1 MDHGARKRAV
11 DLFDDDSHQQVKT
24 TTLKMSRVTEKV
36 EDFSAPSAAAAVP
49 LAEDELGKLRKQLEE
64 AQENWKEAT
73 EAVKRWTKEVEEAFQ
88 QFKKEE
94 DPDRKASANEFL
106 KTVSE
111 FLENAKQERNLFSAQ
126 VEKAKA
132 EFAFKVA
139 GGSAGKELIDVFSVW
154 NSSASLGHPAAGM
167 EISDVPPS
175 LEALMRLPFP
185 PLTLLDDPVSNN
197 LPIGPDGL
205 VDMRFFP
212 AKRPAADTIHE
223 TLRKLSEGQYF
234 VKMFIAVSGA
244 GKTSTIFQVARES
257 FTIYIPCT
265 PEAVY
270 GQPTRGERDKSGT
283 FADLER
289 AVKASALPLS
299 RDQEKTEEAKRL
311 SVVFFVAHYF
321 ALYLFLSK
329 FPSAQP
335 ILFLLFQL
343 NEHGRIVIKTVFREL
358 RHLSVTAGEKLTD
371 EIREKL
377 RPMLAVSR
385 VRVLFAIDEMEGAA
399 KLGNDYLSR
408 NGETGRSL
416 LSPFLQAASIVRSV
430 SISSMLLCGTGS
442 SQDRFDSITSDIGKG
457 DIEKILA
464 DAFPLAAREDVIRML
479 STLPGITRD
488 MVESLPDLEYLIDAR
503 FRLVARSMEIYMESK
518 SAEPLPDVRLQESIA
533 LAVKQ
538 HKDKLNKS
546 IRAHVKGVSMEA
558 KEVRL
563 SLFHAVY
570 VAANLS
576 NGRMDFTTS
585 DLDLCRVG
593 LGALKDKDVFRV
605 SERFAIEVIKEIF
618 EENPKL
624 DASVAF
630 RQSVADLKTVLRAR
644 GGTTTAKGELFENVV
659 FNTFRRAC
667 FQNKA
672 VSDLPFVAALDDPV
686 QEERKRQVWGS
697 VTFRCL
703 AVQALPKDDTDPRF
717 VYNHPHVLLSPQEH
731 HRADGIMSLPDG
743 HLLQIGVK
751 FYSSKVPAG
760 KVESQF
766 RATDPRKAYGHAKKD
781 APNQAHAGLRAEWDA
796 LGLAK
801 RKALRIHVTIPN
813 SAEPLDEALRAKHIY
828 HPGTYLMD
836 DDSLVVNI
844 NLSNLGLLFGNPET
858 EEERATYLAITR
870 LVQVVVKASEAK
882 LWIATDREE
891 E

>member
-1 MDHGARKRAV
+1 
-11 DLFDDDSHQQVKT
+11 
-24 TTLKMSRVTEKV
+24 
-36 EDFSAPSAAAAVP
+36 
-49 LAEDELGKLRKQLEE
+49 
-64 AQENWKEAT
+64 
-73 EAVKRWTKEVEEAFQ
+73 
-88 QFKKEE
+88 
-94 DPDRKASANEFL
+94 
-106 KTVSE
+106 
-111 FLENAKQERNLFSAQ
+111 
-126 VEKAKA
+126 
-132 EFAFKVA
+132 
-139 GGSAGKELIDVFSVW
+139 
-154 NSSASLGHPAAGM
+154 
-167 EISDVPPS
+167 
-175 LEALMRLPFP
+175 MRLPFP
-185 PLTLLDDPVSNN
+185 PPTLLDDPVSNN
-197 LPIGPDGL
+197 LPIGADGQ

-223 TLRKLSEGQYF
+223 TLRTLSEGQYF
-234 VKMFIAVSGA
+234 IKMLIAVSGA
-244 GKTSTIFQVARES
+244 GKTSTIFQVAREA

-265 PEAVY
+265 PLAAY
-270 GQPTRGERDKSGT
+270 GQPTRGERDRVGAFK
-283 FADLER
+283 DLESAIR
-289 AVKASALPLS
+289 VMALPKS
-299 RDQEKTEEAKRL
+299 SEEEQTEEAMRL
-311 SVVFFVAHYF
+311 SFVFFLAHYF

-335 ILFLLFQL
+335 IQFLLFQL
-343 NEHGRIVIKTVFREL
+343 NQNGREVISTVFSEL
-358 RHLSVTAGEKLTD
+358 KLLSVTAGTMLTRK
-371 EIREKL
+371 IRERL
-377 RPMLAVSR
+377 RPMLKR
-385 VRVLFAIDEMEGAA
+385 KVLLAIDEMEGAA
-399 KLGNDYLSR
+399 NLANEFLSR
-408 NGETGRSL
+408 NGKRRRSL
-416 LSPFLQAASIVRSV
+416 LSPFLQAASGFGDVCV
-430 SISSMLLCGTGS
+430 SSMLLCGTGS
-442 SQDRFDSITSDIGKG
+442 SQDRYTTVNSDIGKG

-464 DAFPLAAREDVIRML
+464 DAFPLATREDVIRML
-479 STLPGITRD
+479 SSLPGITRD

-593 LGALKDKDVFRV
+593 LGALKAKDVFRV
-605 SERFAIEVIKEIF
+605 SERFAIEVIKEFF